1 MALEYELA
9 LSTRMTPTQALE
21 MLSKQL
27 GGLTLVWNGKNSDY
41 LWGPTININVSE
53 PIRSIPET
61 IQEGF
66 GFLPTLMVGF
76 RFTNNTD
83 YDVSRQLLFQ
93 ATMLL
98 LEQAQD
104 AVLLFNY
111 EIIVL
116 QRLGGKLTFNS
127 GYHIWDDEWLKSRL
141 TLPYERRPLPSP
153 LL

>member
-9 LSTRMTPTQALE
+9 LSTRMTPAQVLG

-27 GGLTLVWNGKNSDY
+27 GGLTLLWNGKNSDY
-41 LWGPTININVSE
+41 LWGPTININVNE
-53 PIRSIPET
+53 PIRSMPDT
-61 IQEGF
+61 IKEGF
-66 GFLPTLMVGF
+66 GFPPTLMVGF

-83 YDVSRQLLFQ
+83 YDVSRQLMFQ

-111 EIIVL
+111 EFIVM
-116 QRLGGKLTFNS
+116 QRLGGRLTFNS
-127 GYHIWDDEWLKSRL
+127 DSHLWDDEWLKTRF